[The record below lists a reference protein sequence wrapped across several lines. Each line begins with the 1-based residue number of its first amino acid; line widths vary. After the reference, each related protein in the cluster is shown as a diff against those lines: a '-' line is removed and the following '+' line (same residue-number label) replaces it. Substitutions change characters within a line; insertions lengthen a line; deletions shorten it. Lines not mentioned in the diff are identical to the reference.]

1 MLPTDVDH
9 LDHKGSEFGSYVLEE
24 CVGHGGMAALYKA
37 THQTLMRPCA
47 IKVLSPKM
55 VARDPRYV
63 GMFFS
68 EARSAAS
75 ASCGPTAS
83 ALVHR
88 AMASSGRPLL

>member
-9 LDHKGSEFGSYVLEE
+9 LDQEGSEFGSYVLEE
-24 CVGHGGMAALYKA
+24 CVGRGGMAVVYKA

-55 VARDPRYV
+55 VARDPRCV
-63 GMFFS
+63 EMFFS
-68 EARSAAS
+68 EARNAAS
-75 ASCGPTAS
+75 ASYGPISS

-88 AMASSGRPLL
+88 TMASSGRPLL

>member
-24 CVGHGGMAALYKA
+24 CVGHGGMAAVYKA

-55 VARDPRYV
+55 VARDPRCV
-63 GMFFS
+63 EMFFS
-68 EARSAAS
+68 EARNAAS
-75 ASCGPTAS
+75 ASYGPISS

-88 AMASSGRPLL
+88 TMASSGRPLL